1 MKFHVYII
9 TLILLFSFNA
19 FAQEE
24 DKIELSSI
32 NFEGNTTFS
41 DADLKAVIQSKE
53 NPFWMWR
60 FLNSFT
66 FLGSPPNYFDSS
78 SVSIDVISLKSFY
91 AVNGFFKAEI
101 SYSFVIDTVG
111 KSAELTYTIN
121 ENSTFTY
128 YIVQFPG
135 LGKLSEWINSN
146 IKVIQRMKDILKKM
160 FRTKMIE

>member
-78 SVSIDVISLKSFY
+78 
-91 AVNGFFKAEI
+91 
-101 SYSFVIDTVG
+101 
-111 KSAELTYTIN
+111 
-121 ENSTFTY
+121 
-128 YIVQFPG
+128 
-135 LGKLSEWINSN
+135 
-146 IKVIQRMKDILKKM
+146 
-160 FRTKMIE
+160 